1 MKVIKILNHAK
12 RFIDRYSTMDAIKIA
27 IHAECRKLITTE
39 ELIKNIPEIVDNDLD
54 SLIEIYNDSSNLIN

>member
-1 MKVIKILNHAK
+1 
-12 RFIDRYSTMDAIKIA
+12 MDAVKIA